1 MYRNYSVLS
10 LVPQLQ
16 VSGLAQPN
24 EKILPDAWME
34 SYFRQQMK
42 PFEGRTITSD
52 LLGQVERLYPLL
64 YHKHFARFAFRDGRV
79 TSPTSVAKFPSYI
92 LDRFHI
98 MMGVFTALAPSIPDL
113 ELEIYFGDGFT
124 GWLRDCPA
132 PVSSFRS
139 GQNDSTRF
147 QLMKSSMDGVT
158 SLRTSSANSKT
169 SSVYRCAPTRP
180 TKALP
185 R

>member
-132 PVSSFRS
+132 PVF
-139 GQNDSTRF
+139 GYAKNQEIDNHGLLLPDPMT
-147 QLMKSSMDGVT
+147 LKKS
-158 SLRTSSANSKT
+158 
-169 SSVYRCAPTRP
+169 
-180 TKALP
+180 KALRAQAIDGNSLYP
-185 R
+185 WE